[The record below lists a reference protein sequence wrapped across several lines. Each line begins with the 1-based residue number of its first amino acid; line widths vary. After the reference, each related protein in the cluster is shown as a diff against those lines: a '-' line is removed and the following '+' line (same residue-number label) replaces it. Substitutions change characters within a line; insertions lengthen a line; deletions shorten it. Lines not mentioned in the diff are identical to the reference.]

1 MHSLQLNQ
9 TIGLVGNKV
18 YSCYIILY
26 LFSQY
31 KLTTTKIVWHG
42 FSTRGTTGFRISSM
56 VAKILI
62 SGILTFINILVKLF
76 IYPYIVNHVIWT
88 ALFGIQ
94 ESLESS
100 QESWNQARNL
110 GILPRFRITSKKIH
124 SVGPL
129 ASQPLLICLLKPLTN
144 AEALHTN

>member
-1 MHSLQLNQ
+1 
-9 TIGLVGNKV
+9 
-18 YSCYIILY
+18 
-26 LFSQY
+26 
-31 KLTTTKIVWHG
+31 
-42 FSTRGTTGFRISSM
+42 M
-56 VAKILI
+56 VAKILE
-62 SGILTFINILVKLF
+62 SGILTFINILVKLC
-76 IYPYIVNHVIWT
+76 IYPYIVNHVIWI

-129 ASQPLLICLLKPLTN
+129 VKNRSCSMV
-144 AEALHTN
+144 

>member
-1 MHSLQLNQ
+1 MRAGPIQKKNS
-9 TIGLVGNKV
+9 GLA
-18 YSCYIILY
+18 CA
-26 LFSQY
+26 
-31 KLTTTKIVWHG
+31 
-42 FSTRGTTGFRISSM
+42 RGTTGFRISSM
-56 VAKILI
+56 VVKILE
-62 SGILTFINILVKLF
+62 SGILTFINILVKLC
-76 IYPYIVNHVIWT
+76 IYPYIVNHMIWI

-129 ASQPLLICLLKPLTN
+129 GLASLSATPRIVFWGLAINLDIKFLFL
-144 AEALHTN
+144 

>member
-1 MHSLQLNQ
+1 MLFRRRFTHCAMAIPFILHSLPCSSIFLARCESH
-9 TIGLVGNKV
+9 LR
-18 YSCYIILY
+18 
-26 LFSQY
+26 
-31 KLTTTKIVWHG
+31 
-42 FSTRGTTGFRISSM
+42 TRGTTGFRISSM
-56 VAKILI
+56 VAKILE
-62 SGILTFINILVKLF
+62 SGILTFINILVKLC
-76 IYPYIVNHVIWT
+76 IYPYIVNHVIWI

-129 ASQPLLICLLKPLTN
+129 AFEGDDSLLRLLFITSR
-144 AEALHTN
+144 

>member
-1 MHSLQLNQ
+1 MA
-9 TIGLVGNKV
+9 
-18 YSCYIILY
+18 
-26 LFSQY
+26 
-31 KLTTTKIVWHG
+31 
-42 FSTRGTTGFRISSM
+42 
-56 VAKILI
+56 AKILE
-62 SGILTFINILVKLF
+62 SGILTFINILVKLC
-76 IYPYIVNHVIWT
+76 IYPYIVNHVIWI

-129 ASQPLLICLLKPLTN
+129 VQKPNCGKLLLWLHKQYIASS
-144 AEALHTN
+144 